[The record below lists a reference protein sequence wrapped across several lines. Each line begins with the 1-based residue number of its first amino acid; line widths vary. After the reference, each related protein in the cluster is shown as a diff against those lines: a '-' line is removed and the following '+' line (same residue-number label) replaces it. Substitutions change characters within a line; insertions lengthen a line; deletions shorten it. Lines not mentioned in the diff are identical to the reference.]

1 MSAAFSPSSRCFSA
15 SALGDQEGRISF
27 SVKLVPCRLRRRRSM
42 TRSSFSSTPSRPRA
56 PAAALDG
63 PLLVLEHLLQ
73 TSSSGGGGMG
83 KTTRAWGRR
92 RLAPAAHLAPRAG
105 GLMMEDLHS
114 WLHQRR
120 RCRFCFCSPLA
131 HSAKIGGGMEYCRG
145 MDAASFGAGLHVKT
159 FTLRSS

>member
-1 MSAAFSPSSRCFSA
+1 
-15 SALGDQEGRISF
+15 
-27 SVKLVPCRLRRRRSM
+27 M

-56 PAAALDG
+56 PAVALDG

-105 GLMMEDLHS
+105 GLMMEELHS

-120 RCRFCFCSPLA
+120 RCCFCFCSPLA
-131 HSAKIGGGMEYCRG
+131 HNAEIGGGMEYCRG
-145 MDAASFGAGLHVKT
+145 MDAASFGAEYSHRQHDQLCLKLMNKCRDQKMELLLTGSMINCV
-159 FTLRSS
+159 